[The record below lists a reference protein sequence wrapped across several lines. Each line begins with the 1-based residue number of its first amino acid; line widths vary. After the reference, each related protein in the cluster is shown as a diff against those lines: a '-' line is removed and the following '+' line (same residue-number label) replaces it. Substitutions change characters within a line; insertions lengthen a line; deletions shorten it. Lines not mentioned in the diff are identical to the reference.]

1 MTVLELTGE
10 SQCER
15 RFESPSTSHL
25 GVSVVLRPKRRS
37 IAIAGDRLLTR
48 MDGFGDTPSVAAD
61 LNASF
66 AGKTLS
72 IGRRRS
78 RNFSCALQTHR
89 EVQQRK
95 LDWLHIPGV
104 PLSY

>member
-1 MTVLELTGE
+1 MTALELTGE

-25 GVSVVLRPKRRS
+25 GVSGVLRPKRRS
-37 IAIAGDRLLTR
+37 ISIAGDHLLTR
-48 MDGFGDTPSVAAD
+48 MDGFGDTPSVEAD

-95 LDWLHIPGV
+95 LGLLKVRQNPV
-104 PLSY
+104 NY